1 MKVLVAIP
9 TTNQMYSG
17 IGRAIVELTRRMS
30 PRVEFTFALDDRDPR
45 SLHRVWDLASPI
57 GAPVLIGPHRFEP
70 DCVEPRNDRL
80 PEMIRGDRWDAVELV
95 GFANA
100 ATGRA
105 VLDHLDDR
113 TVLCYTPH
121 DQPLWTVPMSPEQQA
136 NVASIHR
143 RVIGRAD
150 LVLADSEAERR
161 SLQRLAPGLLNC
173 ETLPLGCD
181 FEAFD
186 PGPPDRPPQ
195 LLFVGDLAEIRKRFD
210 RVIGV
215 FSRILRKW
223 PDYRLVVIGNRSN
236 EAADRIPD
244 ELRHAVDLRGYVS
257 EVELRAAYSSS
268 RALILLSD
276 VEAFGLP
283 ILESLASGTPV
294 LLGRLET
301 TESLFHGFEGAH
313 FCPPDD
319 PEGTFA
325 VADRLLDDWRSAVSR
340 ARADRPALRAAFDW
354 GRLADRKWESLK
366 AAWARR
372 NARDWRRVDAPLGA
386 WTRVPAAR

>member
-1 MKVLVAIP
+1 
-9 TTNQMYSG
+9 
-17 IGRAIVELTRRMS
+17 
-30 PRVEFTFALDDRDPR
+30 
-45 SLHRVWDLASPI
+45 
-57 GAPVLIGPHRFEP
+57 
-70 DCVEPRNDRL
+70 
-80 PEMIRGDRWDAVELV
+80 
-95 GFANA
+95 
-100 ATGRA
+100 
-105 VLDHLDDR
+105 
-113 TVLCYTPH
+113 
-121 DQPLWTVPMSPEQQA
+121 
-136 NVASIHR
+136 
-143 RVIGRAD
+143 
-150 LVLADSEAERR
+150 
-161 SLQRLAPGLLNC
+161 
-173 ETLPLGCD
+173 
-181 FEAFD
+181 
-186 PGPPDRPPQ
+186 
-195 LLFVGDLAEIRKRFD
+195 
-210 RVIGV
+210 
-215 FSRILRKW
+215 
-223 PDYRLVVIGNRSN
+223 
-236 EAADRIPD
+236 
-244 ELRHAVDLRGYVS
+244 VS

-340 ARADRPALRAAFDW
+340 ARGDRPALRAAFDW